1 MRSSSR
7 LTNPLPAGDFPFPFQ
22 WDMDSFPG
30 GYSLEP
36 FKKHR
41 WLPFEKQHILKRI
54 NGWKD
59 EIPLW
64 KDPFLGGHDNFLG
77 STSIWP
83 SPLTAS
89 APTAPTLP
97 CCASSRSFCE
107 GTKTKTMCR
116 WPLSSTGSLG
126 ASGGPHSLKGGGFCI
141 WRVSGNVCF
150 HIPQGLFAST
160 LNQKLSK
167 ENMWFPSC
175 WNQFRMFLCSI
186 TFMCFKWGSWG
197 RLSVKHPHNLRRCWV
212 CPVSWATSGYINTN
226 SRIMRMGL
234 S

>member
-7 LTNPLPAGDFPFPFQ
+7 PTNPRAQPVILPTSLSMGP
-22 WDMDSFPG
+22 MDSFPG

-41 WLPFEKQHILKRI
+41 WLPFENQHIPLK
-54 NGWKD
+54 NHWLED
-59 EIPLW
+59 DIPFE

-77 STSIWP
+77 STSTCP
-83 SPLTAS
+83 SP
-89 APTAPTLP
+89 APTLP

-116 WPLSSTGSLG
+116 WPLSSTGWLG
-126 ASGGPHSLKGGGFCI
+126 ASEGPHSLKGGGFFL
-141 WRVSGNVCF
+141 WRVSGYVRF
-150 HIPQGLFAST
+150 HIPPRPFAST

-175 WNQFRMFLCSI
+175 WNQFRRFLCSV